1 MPVYA
6 PKRTFGPRRVQKGS
20 LRETRR
26 LIPARPLT
34 QLPHFT
40 TRLRWWDTRQY
51 LQDLVS
57 GNVKLGRFVSGF
69 CYALF
74 FYFAQSKR
82 TTLGPPLRWLYD
94 RFQAL
99 WGGVPFPRTT
109 GTLPPDRPA
118 PFSSMNLQPGDLV
131 RVKSYGDILATLD
144 GANKNR
150 GLFFDAELVPFC
162 GREYRVRTRLTDFI
176 DEKTGRMVSLK
187 TPAVILE
194 DVWCQS
200 RYSTCRVFCPR
211 SIFSWWREAW
221 LEKISESS
229 QGTP

>member
-1 MPVYA
+1 M
-6 PKRTFGPRRVQKGS
+6 
-20 LRETRR
+20 
-26 LIPARPLT
+26 
-34 QLPHFT
+34 
-40 TRLRWWDTRQY
+40 
-51 LQDLVS
+51 
-57 GNVKLGRFVSGF
+57 KLGRFVSGF

-99 WGGVPFPRTT
+99 WGGVPFPRRT

-118 PFSSMNLQPGDLV
+118 PVSNMNLQPGDLV

-176 DEKTGRMVSLK
+176 DEKTGRMASLK

-211 SIFSWWREAW
+211 SIYSWWREAW